1 MEPERHHISKL
12 IVALNWRREK
22 DELFVAEVL
31 VSRED
36 LYRNFIHVRKK
47 KIALIDNQSSTDG
60 PNSVWHSHDF
70 SILGAFLSFFSSP
83 VNFRKLLK
91 CSGPSAPAGE
101 ISMAVTSLE

>member
-36 LYRNFIHVRKK
+36 LYRNFIHVRRK
-47 KIALIDNQSSTDG
+47 KITLIDNQSSTDG

-70 SILGAFLSFFSSP
+70 SILEAFLSFFFIPSELQKTSE
-83 VNFRKLLK
+83 VFWSQ
-91 CSGPSAPAGE
+91 CSCR
-101 ISMAVTSLE
+101 